1 MKNIFLDKGGINMI
15 QNDWRKSVVYQI
27 YPKSFNDTTGDGKG
41 DLNGIIEKLDYI
53 KYLGVD
59 YIWLTPIYESPMNDN
74 GYDISDYFKINEEF
88 GTLDDFKKLIYEAHR
103 RDLKVMLDIVINH
116 TSTEHHWF
124 KEAIHSKDNPYR
136 DFYFF
141 KSSADGPPTNWQSKF
156 GGNAWEYDEKSDEYY
171 LHLFDVTQAD
181 LNWDNEKVRQALYEM
196 VNYWIQFGVDG
207 FRFDVINLISKDEF
221 KNSEAIGKEFYTD
234 GPRVHQYLHELNR
247 HTFGNR
253 NMMTVGEMS
262 STTIDNCIK
271 YTRPERQE
279 LNSVFNFHHL
289 KVDYKDGEK
298 WTNEKYDFLK
308 LKKILMEWQV
318 GIHNGGGWN
327 AIFWCN
333 HDQPRVVSRFG
344 DDTNELNRQASAK
357 MLAIA
362 LHMLQGTPYIYQGE
376 EIGMTDPHYTSIQKY
391 RDIESL
397 NAYTH
402 LKEEGISE
410 EEILTILSQKSRD
423 NSRTPIQWN
432 QNENAGFTSGTPW
445 IDLPNNIDAINVE
458 DAISNKDSVLH
469 VYRQLI
475 KLRHHHD
482 IITYGDIE
490 PLYMD
495 HPQLFIYRRNYKND
509 SWLIIANFSNEAV
522 RIPDDIDIVGDI
534 IIQSGTILDNKISPY
549 GAIVISKSY

>member
-1 MKNIFLDKGGINMI
+1 MI

-27 YPKSFNDTTGDGKG
+27 YPKSFNDTTGNGKG

-124 KEAIHSKDNPYR
+124 KEAIRSKDNPYR

-156 GGNAWEYDEKSDEYY
+156 GGNAWKYDEKSDEYY

-391 RDIESL
+391 RDVESL

-445 IDLPNNIDAINVE
+445 IDLPKNIDTINVE

-475 KLRHHHD
+475 KLRHHYD

-495 HPQLFIYRRNYKND
+495 HLQLFIYRRNYKND
-509 SWLIIANFSNEAV
+509 SWLIIANFSNETV
-522 RIPDDIDIVGDI
+522 RIPDDLDIVGDI

>member
-1 MKNIFLDKGGINMI
+1 MI

-253 NMMTVGEMS
+253 NLMTVGEMS

-357 MLAIA
+357 MLAIV

-391 RDIESL
+391 RDVESL

-445 IDLPNNIDAINVE
+445 IDLPKNIDTINVE

-522 RIPDDIDIVGDI
+522 RIPDDLDIVGDI
-534 IIQSGTILDNKISPY
+534 IIQSGTIFDNKISSY

>member
-1 MKNIFLDKGGINMI
+1 MI

-357 MLAIA
+357 MLAIV

-391 RDIESL
+391 RDVESL

-402 LKEEGISE
+402 LKEEGIPE

-445 IDLPNNIDAINVE
+445 IDLPKNIDTINVE

-522 RIPDDIDIVGDI
+522 RIPDDLDIIGDI
-534 IIQSGTILDNKISPY
+534 IIQSGTIFDNKISSY

>member
-1 MKNIFLDKGGINMI
+1 MI

-357 MLAIA
+357 MLAIV

-391 RDIESL
+391 RDVESL

-445 IDLPNNIDAINVE
+445 IDLPKNIDTINVE

-534 IIQSGTILDNKISPY
+534 IIQSGKILDNKISPY
-549 GAIVISKSY
+549 GAIVISKSYK

>member
-1 MKNIFLDKGGINMI
+1 MI

-253 NMMTVGEMS
+253 NMMTVGEIS

-298 WTNEKYDFLK
+298 WINEKYDFLK

-357 MLAIA
+357 MLAIV

-391 RDIESL
+391 RDVESL

-402 LKEEGISE
+402 LKEEGIPE

-445 IDLPNNIDAINVE
+445 IDLPKNIDTINVE

-522 RIPDDIDIVGDI
+522 RIPDDLDIVGDI
-534 IIQSGTILDNKISPY
+534 IIQSGTIFDNKISSY

>member
-1 MKNIFLDKGGINMI
+1 MI

-124 KEAIHSKDNPYR
+124 KEAIRSKDNPYR

-141 KSSADGPPTNWQSKF
+141 KSSVDGPPTNWQSKF

-357 MLAIA
+357 MLAIV

-391 RDIESL
+391 RDVESL

-445 IDLPNNIDAINVE
+445 IDLPKNIDTINVE